1 MHVST
6 YTVAKRVKVSSLT
19 IFYAFE
25 AYPRLEI
32 TSKKQVVPVNVKLC
46 RVPLYVLQ
54 TGSDGPSYKA
64 LFFCMFAQPIAPA
77 FSCL

>member
-32 TSKKQVVPVNVKLC
+32 TSKKQVVPVNVKL
-46 RVPLYVLQ
+46 
-54 TGSDGPSYKA
+54 
-64 LFFCMFAQPIAPA
+64 
-77 FSCL
+77 